1 MALGTDHVT
10 RTTADKF
17 IPEIWS
23 DEIIA
28 TYKKNLVLANLVK
41 KMSFKG
47 KKGDTVH
54 IPAPTRGSASVKSA
68 STQVTLIAAT
78 ESEVNVSIDQHY
90 EYSRLIEDIV
100 EAQALSSLRNFYTE
114 DAGYALARQV
124 DTSLIQIGRTVQG
137 GANTAAYSGAFS
149 GADGTTAYVAGSNTG
164 LGAITDAAIRRSIQR
179 LDDADIPMDGRFMT
193 VPPSTRNTLMGLARY
208 TEQAF
213 VGEVGGNN
221 TIRNGE
227 IGNLYGVPVFV
238 TSNADTTSGSTA
250 CRIVL
255 LAHKDFAV
263 FVEQQGVRAQT
274 QYKQEYLGT
283 LFTADT
289 LYGVK
294 ELRDNA
300 AVALAVPA

>member
-1 MALGTDHVT
+1 
-10 RTTADKF
+10 
-17 IPEIWS
+17 
-23 DEIIA
+23 
-28 TYKKNLVLANLVK
+28 
-41 KMSFKG
+41 
-47 KKGDTVH
+47 
-54 IPAPTRGSASVKSA
+54 
-68 STQVTLIAAT
+68 
-78 ESEVNVSIDQHY
+78 
-90 EYSRLIEDIV
+90 
-100 EAQALSSLRNFYTE
+100 
-114 DAGYALARQV
+114 
-124 DTSLIQIGRTVQG
+124 
-137 GANTAAYSGAFS
+137 
-149 GADGTTAYVAGSNTG
+149 
-164 LGAITDAAIRRSIQR
+164 
-179 LDDADIPMDGRFMT
+179 
-193 VPPSTRNTLMGLARY
+193 MGLARY

-221 TIRNGE
+221 TIRTGE

-294 ELRDNA
+294 ELRDGS

>member
-1 MALGTDHVT
+1 MALGTNNVT
-10 RTTADKF
+10 ITTAATF

-23 DEIIA
+23 DEIVA
-28 TYKKNLVLANLVK
+28 TYKSNLVLANLIK

-54 IPAPTRGSASVKSA
+54 IPAPTRGSASVKAA
-68 STQVTLIAAT
+68 STQVTLIAGT
-78 ESEVNVSIDQHY
+78 ESEVVVTIDKHY

-100 EAQALSSLRNFYTE
+100 AAQALASLRNFYTE

-124 DTSLIQIGRTVQG
+124 DTSLIQLGRGVQG
-137 GANTAAYSGAFS
+137 GGSTAAYSGAFS
-149 GADGTTAYVAGSNTG
+149 GADGTTAYVAGANTG
-164 LGAITDAAIRRSIQR
+164 LGALTDAAIRRSIQR
-179 LDDADIPMDGRFMT
+179 LDDSDVPMDNRFL
-193 VPPSTRNTLMGLARY
+193 VIPPSSRNTLMGLARY

-213 VGEVGGNN
+213 VGEQGAAN

-238 TSNADTTSGSTA
+238 SSNADTTSGSTA
-250 CRIVL
+250 CRVAL
-255 LAHKDFAV
+255 LGHKDFAV
-263 FVEQQGVRAQT
+263 FVEQMGVRSQT

-294 ELRDNA
+294 ELRDGA